1 VNPDGQM
8 TSSMDKIMRV
18 ISKDA
23 SVPTKVMELN
33 PDHPLVRNLVKIHAQ
48 NPEDPFVRQAVEQL
62 YESSLLLEGYLTDPH
77 ALVGRIQDLL
87 TKAGEWRLQAE
98 AAKK

>member
-1 VNPDGQM
+1 
-8 TSSMDKIMRV
+8 MDKIMRV

-23 SVPTKVMELN
+23 SIPTKTMEIN
-33 PDHPLVRNLVKIHAQ
+33 PDHGLIRSLVKIHAR

-62 YESSLLLEGYLTDPH
+62 YESSLLLEGYLSDPH

-87 TKAGEWRLQAE
+87 TKAGEWRLKTE
-98 AAKK
+98 A